1 MGAALQQARGGKV
14 LTIRQAVDWAFGTE
28 RARLEFGDMPGRDIP
43 ETSPLYTVMRRGA
56 LGCKIDGG
64 GRSLP
69 AHDAD
74 IIAAVL
80 AKLPQD
86 LGGRGMALR
95 VADLARAGQTEDW
108 GRDLRARCIPIGWRA
123 ENQHGPQAVAEVIG
137 HERIEVRGRVRE
149 CPVLWCRVTFTATA
163 DRIAAARAAWV
174 CWRNALAWLADTLA
188 EQGNLDR
195 VTLAPGL
202 PDATPWAGR
211 GG

>member
-1 MGAALQQARGGKV
+1 MSGTLRRT
-14 LTIRQAVDWAFGTE
+14 LTIRQAVEWAFASE
-28 RARLEFGDMPGRDIP
+28 RARLDFGDVPDRDIH

-95 VADLARAGQTEDW
+95 VAELARAGQAEDW
-108 GRDLRARCIPIGWRA
+108 GRALKARCIPIGWRA

-137 HERIEVRGRVRE
+137 HERVEARGRVRE
-149 CPVLWCRVTFTATA
+149 FPVLCCRVTYTATA
-163 DRIAAARAAWV
+163 DRIAAAHAAWTR
-174 CWRNALAWLADTLA
+174 WRKALAWLAETLTA
-188 EQGNLDR
+188 QGSLDR
-195 VTLAPGL
+195 LTLAPAL
-202 PDATPWAGR
+202 PDETPWDS
-211 GG
+211 